1 MATPTSIFSRKRDL
15 AYLVFFLIHI
25 PVLLCKNHLR
35 NPQYPPP
42 FHLPFHEKKN
52 PPSFKTSKPKNQ
64 IDRIFST
71 GVDLGSLYPSN
82 LKPAFITS
90 IREFYI
96 TTYADR
102 FFSHPPAWFNMYV
115 WVELIYHLPLS
126 FWAIGALIKGEFE
139 SSTHLDI

>member
-25 PVLLCKNHLR
+25 PVLLCKNQEV
-35 NPQYPPP
+35 PQCLSSHHPIHGKEKP
-42 FHLPFHEKKN
+42 FSELLK
-52 PPSFKTSKPKNQ
+52 SKTKL
-64 IDRIFST
+64 IRLFA
-71 GVDLGSLYPSN
+71 GVDLGSLYPST

-102 FFSHPPAWFNMYV
+102 FFSSPPAWFNMYV

-126 FWAIGALIKGEFE
+126 FWAIGALIRGAFSKIHT
-139 SSTHLDI
+139 S